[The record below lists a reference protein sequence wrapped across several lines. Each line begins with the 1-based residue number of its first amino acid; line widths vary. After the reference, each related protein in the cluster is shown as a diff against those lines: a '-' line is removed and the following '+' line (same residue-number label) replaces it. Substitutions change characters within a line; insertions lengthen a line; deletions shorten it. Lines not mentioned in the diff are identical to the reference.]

1 MAKVRISHTSSKHGT
16 YIMEEWSSQTKLN
29 IYLEMKD
36 VVIE

>member
-1 MAKVRISHTSSKHGT
+1 MANVCISHASSKDGT

-36 VVIE
+36 MVIE